1 MNTVR
6 PRKWLMAALIL
17 LAGGIAR
24 LPLEHAFSKELQTHR
39 LAEEKINLSLRD
51 ELGQSF
57 FIAVIGGFRSLVASI
72 VEVENLDAWQEQNWA
87 KVDAAYTL
95 CTRLQPR
102 EYHYWDFRAWMS
114 SHNAFDYYLYED
126 MTRPGLQ
133 PWIRQNLVDHAIE
146 VLKEGMEHLPNDYR
160 LPRSL
165 AMLMADFDKNRDAN
179 HFEASHWYHKAWEL
193 RPSLRFLRR
202 NYVYNLARSPGHEI
216 EAWPLLMEM
225 YDSGPDPTSDR
236 TATGMTL
243 LVQLYPKVKAALP
256 ETILPEELTAKA
268 PQILARENAR
278 LDREVQQRQ
287 RQADQ
292 LKELEA
298 TILKN
303 RQGSPPTDPAS
314 PQR

>member
-1 MNTVR
+1 M
-6 PRKWLMAALIL
+6 
-17 LAGGIAR
+17 
-24 LPLEHAFSKELQTHR
+24 EHANK
-39 LAEEKINLSLRD
+39 
-51 ELGQSF
+51 
-57 FIAVIGGFRSLVASI
+57 
-72 VEVENLDAWQEQNWA
+72 
-87 KVDAAYTL
+87 
-95 CTRLQPR
+95 
-102 EYHYWDFRAWMS
+102 
-114 SHNAFDYYLYED
+114 
-126 MTRPGLQ
+126 
-133 PWIRQNLVDHAIE
+133 

-165 AMLMADFDKNRDAN
+165 AMLMADSDKNRDAN
-179 HFEASHWYHKAWEL
+179 HFEASQWYYKAWEL

-202 NYVYNLARSPGHEI
+202 NYIYNLARSPGHEI

-225 YDSGPDPTSDR
+225 YNSGPDPASDR

-256 ETILPEELTAKA
+256 ETTLPPELAAKA

-292 LKELEA
+292 VRELEA

-303 RQGSPPTDPAS
+303 RQGSTPAGAATQS
-314 PQR
+314 RAKR